1 MDSSPSISTTATKER
16 GDQSSGC
23 GPADPTQ
30 GMMADG
36 FGKALLDVQIREE
49 SGVLAGDNN
58 SAFPDALLE
67 FGKFSLR
74 SIHRVVEKLEE
85 LGEVGEV
92 GEVGVAEIENGSLP
106 VVLPKASISRRSSA
120 VVASKGRGLMTRAR
134 SI

>member
-74 SIHRVVEKLEE
+74 SIHRVVEKLEV
-85 LGEVGEV
+85 L
-92 GEVGVAEIENGSLP
+92 GVAEIENGSLP